1 MKLTKRQLQ
10 NLIQEELQNVLQE
23 YSATSRFGLDYAAG
37 QPPPPRRRGGRRRR
51 PPAAKQPLGAP
62 APAEST
68 SGWWRMTGEP
78 EAPKKAPLGESTLAE
93 GGGMFGDNREEQW
106 RLIDQL
112 VGETQHSDIERA
124 EALRELADEL
134 EDRHHDEG
142 AELGFGT
149 YQDPGP
155 EYREAHRLA
164 NMPSSEKRDPQHF
177 GPAGGFL
184 GATSTGP
191 WEE

>member
-10 NLIQEELQNVLQE
+10 DLIQEELQNALQE
-23 YSATSRFGLDYAAG
+23 APQGSQFRLDYVPG
-37 QPPPPRRRGGRRRR
+37 EQSTGRTRSRGGRRRR

-78 EAPKKAPLGESTLAE
+78 EAPKKAPLGESTFDE
-93 GGGMFGDNREEQW
+93 GGVMFGDNREVQW

-112 VGETQHSDIERA
+112 VGATMRSDLERA

-142 AELGFGT
+142 AELGF
-149 YQDPGP
+149 
-155 EYREAHRLA
+155 
-164 NMPSSEKRDPQHF
+164 
-177 GPAGGFL
+177 
-184 GATSTGP
+184 
-191 WEE
+191 